1 MEELVGIVNSIKFR
15 NEQNGYTVL
24 DLTDESENEITAV
37 GALPLANVGERIKL
51 VGRWVEHKVYGP
63 QFSADSCETLA
74 PADIEALI
82 AYLGSGLIRGV
93 GEATARNIVAM
104 FGMGTLEM
112 LENEPEKLR
121 RVPGIGEQ
129 RAVMI
134 YESYMAG
141 RGMRDAMIALQG
153 YGLTVPQAMK
163 LYKLYGN
170 YVLTKLR
177 DNPYTLIDD
186 VEGIGFVTADR
197 IAAAAGIEPESALR
211 IEAGIIYSLKLAV
224 SRGHTYLPE
233 DILVPFAA
241 KTLGIDARPV
251 EIELELLV
259 IHGRVSIIDMG
270 ETNAVFMQYMLNYE
284 KASAQK
290 IINLKGR
297 YKPDLFF
304 DAETAI
310 AELEK
315 RDGPELAQLQREA
328 IISAL
333 QEGVLIITGG
343 PGTGKTTILKFV
355 VKLMQQMGKSYEMCA
370 PTGRAAKRM
379 SEATG
384 GEART
389 IHRMLE
395 YGFGDENFTRGEDNP
410 ICTDFIIVDEMSMV
424 DIVLFNAL
432 LKAIKLGTGI
442 IMVGDADQLPPVG
455 PGNALKDMIESGCI
469 KTIKLSEIFRQS
481 EHSAIAENAHI
492 INNGGVPALDN
503 KSDFFFESM
512 ESALQAQRRIVGVCS
527 AKTKLLSGYDE
538 FRDIQVLSPI
548 KDGEL
553 GVKMLNKQLQA
564 ALNPPSR
571 DKNEQSY
578 GDIILREGDKVMQI
592 KNNYGVE
599 WSRRRHG
606 GDIELGTGVFNG
618 DFGTIMKID
627 KEAREVL
634 ILFDDERAAN
644 YDYSMLDEIMLAYC
658 ITIHKSQGSEFPVV
672 VMPVFMRS
680 KFTTRNL
687 FYTAVT
693 RAKNKVILIGRKESV
708 EGMVANAEVSKR
720 YSALR
725 RFMEDYASI

>member
-15 NEQNGYTVL
+15 NQQNGYTVL
-24 DLTDESENEITAV
+24 DLTDESGNEVTTV

-51 VGRWVEHKVYGP
+51 VGRWVEHRIYGP

-82 AYLGSGLIRGV
+82 AYLGSGLIKGV
-93 GEATARNIVAM
+93 GDATARNIVAM
-104 FGMGTLEM
+104 FGMETLEM
-112 LENEPEKLR
+112 LENAPEKLR

-141 RGMRDAMIALQG
+141 RGMRDVMIALQG
-153 YGLTVPQAMK
+153 YGLTVAQAMK

-186 VEGIGFVTADR
+186 VEDIGFVTADK
-197 IAAAAGIEPESALR
+197 IAAAAGIEPDSSLR
-211 IEAGIIYSLKLAV
+211 IDAGIIYSLKLAV
-224 SRGHTYLPE
+224 LRGHTYLPE

-241 KTLGIDARPV
+241 KTLGIDTRPV
-251 EIELELLV
+251 ETELELLV
-259 IHGRVSIIDMG
+259 IHGRVGIVNIG
-270 ETNAVFMQYMLNYE
+270 ETNAVFMQHMLNYE
-284 KASAQK
+284 KACAQK
-290 IINLKGR
+290 IINLKER

-315 RDGPELAQLQREA
+315 RDGPQLALLQKEA
-328 IISAL
+328 VLSAL
-333 QEGVLIITGG
+333 QEGAIIITGG

-355 VKLMQQMGKSYEMCA
+355 VKLMQLMGKSYEMCA

-395 YGFGDENFTRGEDNP
+395 YGFGDESFTRGEDNP
-410 ICTDFIIVDEMSMV
+410 ICTDYIIIDEMSMV
-424 DIVLFNAL
+424 DIALLNAL
-432 LKAIKLGTGI
+432 LKAIKLGTGL

-455 PGNALKDMIESGCI
+455 PGNALKDMIESGRI

-492 INNGGVPALDN
+492 INSGRVPVLE
-503 KSDFFFESM
+503 KRGDFFFENM
-512 ESALQAQRRIVGVCS
+512 QSAIEVQRRIVGVCS
-527 AKTKLLSGYDE
+527 GKTQILNGYDE

-553 GVKMLNKQLQA
+553 GVRMLNKQLQA
-564 ALNPPSR
+564 ALNPASK

-592 KNNYGVE
+592 KNNYSVE
-599 WSRRRHG
+599 WSRRKRS

-618 DFGTIMKID
+618 DFGTIIKID
-627 KEAREVL
+627 KEAREML
-634 ILFDDERAAN
+634 IIFDDERAAN

-693 RAKNKVILIGRKESV
+693 RAKNKVILIGRMESI
-708 EGMVANAEVSKR
+708 ENMVTNADVSKR
-720 YSALR
+720 YSALKY
-725 RFMEDYASI
+725 FMEDYALL